1 MNMIGRGCIY
11 FSTQPLVA
19 KEAMRMNRRSEG
31 QRALPSHFMSFLSLL
46 GCLFITASSSVQAQ
60 QIAAASQTAS
70 QLPDAPD
77 AQPAGTSA
85 VLVDG
90 KGTASISGVV
100 IDPNG
105 GVVENARVALEGSDG
120 VAVQT
125 VQSGSGG
132 EFTLQNLPAGV
143 FRVTVTATGFAPSS
157 SEPITVTG
165 GQTYIQPSITLY
177 VANANTEVHVLANN
191 PALAQLEIKAEEKQR
206 VLGFAP
212 NFYESFIDDAV
223 PLTAKQKFSF
233 AFRDTFDPTRFFGAA
248 VQAGIQQANGSYKG
262 YGFGAAGY
270 GKRYAAAYGDG
281 LTSDILSHAVFP
293 VIFHQDPRYFY
304 QGTGSNRSRFIHA
317 VSSAVVARSDSG
329 RTIPNYSYLLGDI
342 GSGALS
348 NLYYPHADRGVG
360 LVFTNAAI
368 GIAGRAIQGII
379 EEFVFPRLTSHRPD
393 KVKP

>member
-1 MNMIGRGCIY
+1 
-11 FSTQPLVA
+11 
-19 KEAMRMNRRSEG
+19 MNRRSEG
-31 QRALPSHFMSFLSLL
+31 QRAPSGRSISFLSLL
-46 GCLFITASSSVQAQ
+46 GCVLMMTSSSVRAQ
-60 QIAAASQTAS
+60 QIAAVSETAS

-77 AQPAGTSA
+77 GSFVQPAGTSA

-100 IDPNG
+100 VDPNG

-120 VAVQT
+120 VTVQT

-157 SEPITVTG
+157 SEPITVAG
-165 GQTYIQPSITLY
+165 GQAYTQPSITLY
-177 VANANTEVHVLANN
+177 VANASTEVHVLANN

-212 NFYESFIDDAV
+212 NFYESFVYDAV
-223 PLTAKQKFSF
+223 PLTAKQKYAF

-248 VQAGIQQANGSYKG
+248 VQAGIQQANGSFKG

-304 QGTGSNRSRFIHA
+304 QGTGSNRSRLIHA

-368 GIAGRAIQGII
+368 GIAGRAVQGII